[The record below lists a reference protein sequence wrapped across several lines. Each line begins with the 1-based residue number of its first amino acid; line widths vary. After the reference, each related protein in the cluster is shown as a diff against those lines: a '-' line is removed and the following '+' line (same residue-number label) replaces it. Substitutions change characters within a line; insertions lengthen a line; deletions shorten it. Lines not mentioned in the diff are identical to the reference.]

1 MPRISLCMIARD
13 EEAFLGACLASAAG
27 AVDEIVVV
35 DTGSRDTTVAI
46 AERAGARVLHLAWR
60 DDFSAARNAALDAAT
75 GTHVLVLDAD
85 ERLAPSSAAALRRA
99 AADAAIL
106 VGLLPLSDA
115 TTLDASI
122 EDVVSG
128 RSRLWNPVWVPRFF
142 VRDPRLRFERR
153 VHETLFRD
161 AARFAAIARE
171 SGAGIAAVDAPIVHY
186 GEVRTLRADRDK
198 RARNV
203 RLLEMSLAED
213 PRDGDLAGFLAME
226 LYRAG
231 DMARARAIGEQHLDA
246 FLQDI
251 VALPSD
257 APKPSPVQLASV
269 LATCL
274 LQDGAPEKALDVARR
289 ALAACIEPHPNLRF
303 LEGAALERIG
313 AFGEAERAWRECIAM
328 HSQRFT
334 IPANP
339 GATHEAPRL
348 RLANLCVQRG
358 DARTALELLE
368 PIDARD
374 GSFATSVQ
382 LLRAEAHL
390 VARDPMRALQGVAP
404 LLASKNAPPDL
415 FAIAGRAAEL
425 LGQPDAALAATANA
439 APRERWLEPRR
450 RAWFEPR

>member
-1 MPRISLCMIARD
+1 MARISLCMIARD
-13 EEAFLGACLASAAG
+13 EEAFLGPCLASVAG
-27 AVDEIVVV
+27 AVDEIVLV

-46 AERAGARVLHLAWR
+46 AERAGARVVRWEWR
-60 DDFSAARNAALDAAT
+60 DDFAAARNVALDAAT

-85 ERLAPSSAAALRRA
+85 ERLAKTSAAALRRA
-99 AADAAIL
+99 AADAKVL
-106 VGLLPLSDA
+106 VGMMPLSDA
-115 TTLDASI
+115 TALEASI
-122 EDVVSG
+122 DDVVSG
-128 RSRLWNPVWVPRFF
+128 PARMWNPVWVPRFF

-171 SGAGIAAVDAPIVHY
+171 LRANIAAVDAPIAHY
-186 GEVRTLRADRDK
+186 GEVRRLRVDRDK

-213 PRDGDLAGFLAME
+213 ARDGDLAGYLAME

-231 DMARARAIGEQHLDA
+231 DMARARAIGEQHLA
-246 FLQDI
+246 PFLADI
-251 VALPSD
+251 VALPVD

-274 LQDGAPEKALDVARR
+274 LQDGEPARALDVVRR
-289 ALAACIEPHPNLRF
+289 SLAACIEPHPNLRF
-303 LEGAALERIG
+303 LEGVAQEKLGAL
-313 AFGEAERAWRECIAM
+313 AEAERAWRDCIAM
-328 HSQRFT
+328 HAQRFT

-348 RLANLCVQRG
+348 RLANLLVQRG
-358 DARTALELLE
+358 DARAALAMLE
-368 PIDARD
+368 PIDARE
-374 GSFATSVQ
+374 GAFATPTH

-390 VARDPMRALQGVAP
+390 VAREPLRALQGVAP
-404 LLASKNAPPDL
+404 LLGSKNAPPDL

-425 LGQPDAALAATANA
+425 LGQPDAALVASANA
-439 APRERWLEPRR
+439 APRDRWLEIRR
-450 RAWFEPR
+450 RAWFATS